1 MLQTFLLGLEKE
13 NQIENTEL
21 LRHKNSNII
30 YKNID
35 FKMQINLT
43 FEQRTAL
50 KEPSQSTENKVYSYN

>member
-13 NQIENTEL
+13 NQIENAEL

-43 FEQRTAL
+43 FEQRT
-50 KEPSQSTENKVYSYN
+50 KKQYKK